1 MFADANEEI
10 RFLRTISPI
19 DLHCRTGGGRLDFWL
34 PPVTPAQTTSP
45 VQPTAAP
52 SDTRKTRMATQRY
65 TKQTGSI
72 VALAFDMA
80 VEMSADAVLFLL
92 DGALDWKK
100 ITEAAGS
107 FDKKIIVATD
117 LQADLDGASEA
128 GLFPLALNKE
138 KAPLLERL
146 QHALLEAASDE
157 LIRTN
162 GDVIAVYSG
171 FQQGRLDSLSHLQLD
186 ERMRR
191 LNVRDLQRLGSSV
204 PLKTIKTVVDLAV
217 QIGREGREGKPVGT
231 LFVVG
236 DTRCV
241 LDHCNDSGVD
251 PFRGYNRKH
260 RDLFDPRVQE
270 DAKEIAQL
278 DGAFIITP
286 EGVIEKSRQM
296 LEVTHEEL
304 TMSKGLGAR
313 HWACAAITRKS
324 KAVGVVVSQSTG
336 TVRLYQNGH
345 LVMRIE
351 PMDKAVKWQEFN
363 YEPPSSTSET

>member
-1 MFADANEEI
+1 
-10 RFLRTISPI
+10 
-19 DLHCRTGGGRLDFWL
+19 
-34 PPVTPAQTTSP
+34 
-45 VQPTAAP
+45 
-52 SDTRKTRMATQRY
+52 MATQRF

-72 VALAFDMA
+72 ISMAISMA
-80 VEMSADAVLFLL
+80 VEMNADALLFLL

-100 ITEAAGS
+100 ISEAAAGVE
-107 FDKKIIVATD
+107 KTIIVATD
-117 LQADLDGASEA
+117 LQADLEGAAEA
-128 GLFPLALNKE
+128 GLRPLALNKE

-146 QHALLEAASDE
+146 QHALLEAAADE

-204 PLKTIKTVVDLAV
+204 PLKTIKNVVDLAV

-236 DTRCV
+236 DTRSV
-241 LDHCNDSGVD
+241 LEHCKDSGVD

-278 DGAFIITP
+278 DGAFVISPDGI
-286 EGVIEKSRQM
+286 IEKSRQM
-296 LEVTHEEL
+296 LEVSHEDL
-304 TMSKGLGAR
+304 TMSKGLGSR
-313 HWACAAITRKS
+313 HWACAAITRKT

-363 YEPPSSTSET
+363 YEPPQQGAEN

>member
-1 MFADANEEI
+1 MEVIGPTSFSI
-10 RFLRTISPI
+10 PHQVS
-19 DLHCRTGGGRLDFWL
+19 L
-34 PPVTPAQTTSP
+34 PQRVRPRASR
-45 VQPTAAP
+45 AE
-52 SDTRKTRMATQRY
+52 MATQRY
-65 TKQTGSI
+65 TKQTSSI
-72 VALAFDMA
+72 IAMA
-80 VEMSADAVLFLL
+80 VNMAIETNADALLFLL

-100 ITEAAGS
+100 IAEAAVPFGRTV
-107 FDKKIIVATD
+107 IVAADHQTD
-117 LQADLDGASEA
+117 LEGAAEA
-128 GLFPLALNKE
+128 GLKPLALNKD

-146 QHALLEAASDE
+146 QHALLEAAADE
-157 LIRTN
+157 LISTN
-162 GDVIAVYSG
+162 GDVVACYSG

-204 PLKTIKTVVDLAV
+204 PLKTIKAVVDLAV

-231 LFVVG
+231 LFVIG
-236 DTRCV
+236 DTRAV
-241 LDHCNDSGVD
+241 LEHCTDSGVD

-278 DGAFIITP
+278 DGAFVISP
-286 EGVIEKSRQM
+286 DGAIEKSRQM
-296 LEVTHEEL
+296 LEVSHEDL

-313 HWACAAITRKS
+313 HWACAAITRKT
-324 KAVGVVVSQSTG
+324 KAVGVVVSQSTS

-363 YEPPSSTSET
+363 YEPPAGAFED